1 MVTVALLVLHLSGL
15 APAPPVVVYRHEHV
29 TVEIDLAVRGRAP
42 SAAVTV
48 SW

>member
-1 MVTVALLVLHLSGL
+1 MATVALLALHLLGR
-15 APAPPVVVYRHEHV
+15 APASSVVVYRHEHV